1 MNQNMFHLSEWKCF
15 EAASLVG
22 IAVVGGDDLPGEDGL
37 EEVEVVGE
45 SGYQFNWKSVVLEES
60 LKIELAL

>member
-1 MNQNMFHLSEWKCF
+1 MNALTMCDVK
-15 EAASLVG
+15 SLVS

-45 SGYQFNWKSVVLEES
+45 SGYSINSIGNW
-60 LKIELAL
+60 